1 MRAPSEIIDLLQPL
15 ISIYFYDIQLKHRSV
30 IILSDNVAEI
40 SCKLKI
46 LENNPGENVKKIDF
60 PWLLERVKVPKKL
73 NDKLSKYHE
82 LRNEFQH
89 RSPFYTIE
97 EKTCADS
104 VIATLDLIKWLWKK
118 NALKEIPDW
127 VNCGLRVVKLFSSK
141 GNIEKRNRLEKSI
154 LNDLDLYLDQKLIET
169 NVLIDEDGILIKG
182 DYTGSRI
189 EKRLPRKSEAIIQV
203 CVPKFWTY
211 LFHNNTSAFEQY
223 LVELKIDEL

>member
-1 MRAPSEIIDLLQPL
+1 VKAPSEILDLLQPL
-15 ISIYFYDIQLKHRSV
+15 VSIYFYDIQHKHRSV
-30 IILSDNVAEI
+30 LILSDNVAEI

-46 LENNPGENVKKIDF
+46 LDKNPSENLKKVDF
-60 PWLLERVKVPKKL
+60 PELLKKVRVSGDLKTDL
-73 NDKLSKYHE
+73 LKYHK

-89 RSPFYTIE
+89 KSPIYTVE

-104 VIATLDLIKWLWKK
+104 VITSLDLIKFLWKK
-118 NALKEIPDW
+118 DSLKEIPDW

-154 LNDLDLYLDQKLIET
+154 LNDLDLYLDQKLVET
-169 NVLIDEDGILIKG
+169 NILIDEDGILVKG

-189 EKRLPRKSEAIIQV
+189 EKRLPRKGEAIIQV

-211 LFHNNTSAFEQY
+211 LFHNHTSAFEQH
-223 LVELKIDEL
+223 LAELKIDEL